1 MKAEHRHQLQT
12 NVLADQMGRLYQNM
26 KSPGQTSSVLGW
38 TLGGL
43 LIVAVV
49 AWQYLAGTALTDGS
63 ALWLNADAATHDD
76 PSSMLRRLEILADD
90 SHGTLAGRTA
100 RFEVARLMFEM
111 GERDDAIMS
120 RAESVKSLGRA
131 RDLYEELSRECADE
145 PLLRQEALM
154 GVAKAEES
162 LAGSKD
168 PANAEEDLKKAL
180 ESYKKLANEYPDSF
194 QGKAAAARIK
204 VLEGQ
209 MTEVAKF
216 YQDLYSAPT
225 SKLTPAANLFPT
237 QNLLSD

>member
-12 NVLADQMGRLYQNM
+12 NVLADQMGRFYQSM

-43 LIVAVV
+43 LIAAVV

-63 ALWLNADAATHDD
+63 ALWLNADAATHDN
-76 PSSMLRRLEILADD
+76 PNTMLARLENLGGDNP
-90 SHGTLAGRTA
+90 GTLAGRTA
-100 RFEVARLMFEM
+100 LFETARLMFEM
-111 GERDDAIMS
+111 GERDDAFMS
-120 RAESVKSLGRA
+120 RADSAKSLGRA

-168 PANAEEDLKKAL
+168 PANAEEDLQKAL
-180 ESYKKLANEYPDSF
+180 ESYKKLANAYPDSF
-194 QGKAAAARIK
+194 QGKAAAERIK
-204 VLEGQ
+204 VLQGQ

-216 YQDLYSAPT
+216 YQDFYSAP
-225 SKLTPAANLFPT
+225 SKPKAEPIAVP
-237 QNLLSD
+237 